1 MSNALNRT
9 FSSLSIYNYRVFWL
23 GQLISVSGTWMQTTA
38 QAWLVLKLTN
48 SPTALGTV
56 TLLQFL
62 PITLLAMFGGVFAD
76 RLPKRAVLFGT
87 QSASAVQA
95 LTLATLVLS
104 GRIQLWELYILAL
117 ILGLINA
124 FDNPTRQAFVVE
136 LVGKGQVANA
146 VALNSSLFNSA
157 RIIGPAIGGVAI
169 NLAGVG
175 GAFLINGL
183 SYGAV
188 LVGLALMRR
197 DKLYPAPPPRRGH
210 VLSQVTEGVRY
221 AAGTPQVLLVL
232 LLMAVLGT
240 FGYNFSTV
248 LPLIDRYVLHADALI
263 LGFLLAA
270 MGAGS
275 LVAALWV
282 AYARRTSQTTLFIG
296 ASIFSVVLL
305 LVGLSTWLPLTLV
318 LLVILGFASITFT
331 STANTRL
338 QLLVPD
344 ALRGRVMSLY
354 FLCFAGT
361 TPIGG
366 MLTGV
371 LAGRLGV
378 QPTVLIL
385 ALICMCGVV
394 GAALYR
400 RATIAPAPGG
410 EGASVESAS
419 EDGRAGRLS
428 QPAPPLARPRDAHGG
443 R

>member
-87 QSASAVQA
+87 QSASALQA

-183 SYGAV
+183 S
-188 LVGLALMRR
+188 
-197 DKLYPAPPPRRGH
+197 
-210 VLSQVTEGVRY
+210 
-221 AAGTPQVLLVL
+221 
-232 LLMAVLGT
+232 
-240 FGYNFSTV
+240 
-248 LPLIDRYVLHADALI
+248 
-263 LGFLLAA
+263 
-270 MGAGS
+270 
-275 LVAALWV
+275 
-282 AYARRTSQTTLFIG
+282 
-296 ASIFSVVLL
+296 
-305 LVGLSTWLPLTLV
+305 
-318 LLVILGFASITFT
+318 
-331 STANTRL
+331 
-338 QLLVPD
+338 
-344 ALRGRVMSLY
+344 
-354 FLCFAGT
+354 
-361 TPIGG
+361 
-366 MLTGV
+366 
-371 LAGRLGV
+371 
-378 QPTVLIL
+378 
-385 ALICMCGVV
+385 
-394 GAALYR
+394 
-400 RATIAPAPGG
+400 
-410 EGASVESAS
+410 
-419 EDGRAGRLS
+419 
-428 QPAPPLARPRDAHGG
+428 
-443 R
+443 